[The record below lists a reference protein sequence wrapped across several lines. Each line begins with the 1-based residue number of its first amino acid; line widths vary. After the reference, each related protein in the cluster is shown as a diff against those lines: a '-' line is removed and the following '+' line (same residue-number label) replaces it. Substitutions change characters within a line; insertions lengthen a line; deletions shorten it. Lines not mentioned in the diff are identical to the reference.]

1 MKATK
6 MTRKIISIDDSDI
19 AQEVIKLSLAEFGF
33 EDIQSFLDPKEAL
46 NAISSGGATAD
57 LILLDIMM
65 PGIDGIELCARIR
78 GLENWS
84 DIPIIMLTSRKDTD
98 SLSQAFLAGAN
109 DYVTKPF
116 DRIELQARIRSCLRL
131 KGELDRRRASD
142 RRSSSAANNLL
153 TASRGTAPIPGLSIV
168 SQRLALQNALQ
179 ALGAD
184 TLDRVGIVCFCIDQ
198 VHGPEDIDNDH
209 KIAMIKAVGHQLGQ
223 VQMPA
228 GDLFGH
234 WDDDVFCLISLNL
247 DETQLLQAGHDRVS
261 LVSQGEAGARLPNGG
276 GAATISAGVVLPGT
290 VRSLAGGVAD
300 AITAAIKASRSSQGL
315 IIVPSQPD
323 K

>member
-1 MKATK
+1 MKATN

-19 AQEVIKLSLAEFGF
+19 AQEVIKISLAEFGF

-46 NAISSGGATAD
+46 DAISSGSTTAD

-78 GLENWS
+78 GLEKWS

-142 RRSSSAANNLL
+142 RRISSAANNPL
-153 TASRGTAPIPGLSIV
+153 TISRGTAPIPGLSIV
-168 SQRLALQNALQ
+168 SQRSSLQNALQ
-179 ALGAD
+179 ALSQGE
-184 TLDRVGIVCFCIDQ
+184 LDRVGVVCFCIDQ
-198 VHGPEDIDNDH
+198 VNGPEDIQDDH
-209 KIAMIKAVGHQLGQ
+209 KIAMIKAVGNALGQ
-223 VQMPA
+223 VSMPA

-234 WDDDVFCLISLNL
+234 WDEDIFCLISLNL
-247 DETQLLQAGHDRVS
+247 DETQLLQAGRDRISV
-261 LVSQGEAGARLPNGG
+261 VSQAGVRLRLHSGS

-290 VRSLAGGVAD
+290 VSSLAGGVAD
-300 AITAAIKASRSSQGL
+300 AINAAIKASRSSKGL
-315 IIVPSQPD
+315 VIVHSKPD

>member
-1 MKATK
+1 

-19 AQEVIKLSLAEFGF
+19 AQEIIKVSLAEFGF

-46 NAISSGGATAD
+46 DAISSGSATAD

-78 GLENWS
+78 RLENWS

-131 KGELDRRRASD
+131 EGELDRRRASD
-142 RRSSSAANNLL
+142 RRASSAAHNPLS
-153 TASRGTAPIPGLSIV
+153 TSRGTAPIPGLSIV
-168 SQRLALQNALQ
+168 SQRSSLQNALQ
-179 ALGAD
+179 ALSQGE
-184 TLDRVGIVCFCIDQ
+184 LDRVGVVCFCIDQ
-198 VHGPEDIDNDH
+198 LNGPEDIQDDQ

-223 VQMPA
+223 VLMPA

-234 WDDDVFCLISLNL
+234 WDDDIFCLISLNL
-247 DETQLLQAGHDRVS
+247 DETQLLQAGRDRIS
-261 LVSQGEAGARLPNGG
+261 LVSQGAAGSRLPSGS

-290 VRSLAGGVAD
+290 VSALAGGVAD

-315 IIVPSQPD
+315 VIAPSQPN

>member
-1 MKATK
+1 

-19 AQEVIKLSLAEFGF
+19 AQEIIKVSLAEFGF

-46 NAISSGGATAD
+46 DAISSGSATAD

-142 RRSSSAANNLL
+142 RRASSATNNPMTIARAN
-153 TASRGTAPIPGLSIV
+153 APIPGLSIV
-168 SQRLALQNALQ
+168 SQRSSLQNALQ
-179 ALGAD
+179 ALSQGE
-184 TLDRVGIVCFCIDQ
+184 LDRVGVVCFCIDQ
-198 VHGPEDIDNDH
+198 LNGPEDIQDDQ

-223 VQMPA
+223 VLMPA

-234 WDDDVFCLISLNL
+234 WDDDIFCLISLNL
-247 DETQLLQAGHDRVS
+247 DETQLLQAGRDRIS
-261 LVSQGEAGARLPNGG
+261 LVSQGAAGPRWPRGS

-290 VRSLAGGVAD
+290 VRALAGGVAD

-315 IIVPSQPD
+315 VIAPSQPN

>member
-1 MKATK
+1 MKARN

-19 AQEVIKLSLAEFGF
+19 AQDVIRASLAEFGF

-46 NAISSGGATAD
+46 DAISSGRTTAD

-78 GLENWS
+78 GLEKWT

-142 RRSSSAANNLL
+142 RRARSATNNPM
-153 TASRGTAPIPGLSIV
+153 TISRGTAPIPDLSIV
-168 SQRLALQNALQ
+168 SRQSALQNALL
-179 ALGAD
+179 ALSAD
-184 TLDRVGIVCFCIDQ
+184 ELDRVGVVCFCIDQ
-198 VHGPEDIDNDH
+198 VHGPEDNDNNH
-209 KIAMIKAVGHQLGQ
+209 KIAIIKSVGHQLGQ
-223 VQMPA
+223 FQMPA

-234 WDDDVFCLISLNL
+234 WDEDIFCLISLNL
-247 DETQLLQAGHDRVS
+247 DETQLLQAARDRVS
-261 LVSQGEAGARLPNGG
+261 LVSKAGAGSRLPSGS
-276 GAATISAGVVLPGT
+276 GAPTISAGVVLPGT
-290 VRSLAGGVAD
+290 VSSLAGGVAD
-300 AITAAIKASRSSQGL
+300 AITAAIKASRSSQGV
-315 IIVPSQPD
+315 IIVLRQPD
-323 K
+323 R